1 MREKTLIKAI
11 ISRLPRNIHYQ
22 SMTMGSLTSNGTPDT
37 YLDGPESDMWV
48 EWKQLD
54 AMPRDG
60 LVGGITPAKA
70 RKKGCYTTQQY
81 AWMERRWNNGGNVWG
96 VIGLPDKRVV
106 LQLTPEQ
113 WRNKS
118 SIDAAISRDEL
129 LNRIVL
135 HCTGTPHAR
144 TVPTRPTPRDRRVA
158 D

>member
-96 VIGLPDKRVV
+96 AIGLPDGRVV
-106 LQLTPEQ
+106 VQLTPEQ
-113 WRNKS
+113 WRNKTS
-118 SIDAAISRDEL
+118 VTTAMTREQFMNHLVSF
-129 LNRIVL
+129 
-135 HCTGTPHAR
+135 CTGLPYAR
-144 TVPTRPTPRDRRVA
+144 TSPARAPSRGRRAA